1 MDKASVDARESQWSP
16 PLPDSW
22 PPPLTRSELALVD
35 SITPLLYCITSPFT
49 NLKQLRA
56 RLGLRPCQS
65 RRKPAAGSR
74 KSREGQRRDGL
85 NSWKRAAED
94 GGRVGQEE
102 GKDTGK

>member
-1 MDKASVDARESQWSP
+1 M
-16 PLPDSW
+16 
-22 PPPLTRSELALVD
+22 D

-74 KSREGQRRDGL
+74 KSRKGQRRDGL
-85 NSWKRAAED
+85 KGWKRAAED
-94 GGRVGQEE
+94 GGEEDRSRGKIRGNRKSISREWGEQED
-102 GKDTGK
+102 KD